1 MSCKTKAKT
10 VLKECDGY
18 TDVIDRFEI
27 VMTPSDYLLIIRALD
42 TCDLSNDVDKE
53 RAKKLSKLLK
63 ESI

>member
-1 MSCKTKAKT
+1 MSRKTKAKA
-10 VLKECDGY
+10 VLTKCDEY

-42 TCDLSNDVDKE
+42 TCNLCNDVDKE
-53 RAKKLSKLLK
+53 RAKRLSKLFK

>member
-1 MSCKTKAKT
+1 MSCKTKAKA
-10 VLKECDGY
+10 VLKERDGY

-42 TCDLSNDVDKE
+42 TCNLRNNVDKE
-53 RAKKLSKLLK
+53 RTKRLSELFK